1 MHRLTAAQLKRCSVP
16 PFPYSCAECSSV
28 CSAATTLP
36 PPPPPLLLSR
46 RSIECILH
54 YTSASA
60 SESMLLPAIHY
71 IDSSQYTQYMAR
83 RRRQIGGALVSA
95 ESAAAPKPR
104 HTATNYLDV
113 IRDAV
118 GPGQDFRTPAEREE
132 CQPQLSTTEKQR
144 NGLSANRNPYDD
156 SQ

>member
-28 CSAATTLP
+28 CSAAITL
-36 PPPPPLLLSR
+36 PPPPLLLSR

-71 IDSSQYTQYMAR
+71 IDSSQYTQYMAW

>member
-28 CSAATTLP
+28 CSAAITLP
-36 PPPPPLLLSR
+36 PPPLLLLSR
-46 RSIECILH
+46 RSIECILY

-83 RRRQIGGALVSA
+83 RRRQIGGALVSV
-95 ESAAAPKPR
+95 ESAAPKR